1 MFDCYVNAWCP
12 NWFLLMSEGSGKT
25 CRKYSILQWGSF
37 KSCLKISKSIAHFE
51 SPLGLARCVFS
62 CVGRLVGVWNGLR
75 LCLLITEFSF
85 LCFFPFTHT
94 CLFAFYRA
102 HFTMTHMYT
111 FNFSLCVCQGWLWVV
126 SVWKETRRN
135 GKKSQKTFSATL
147 CLCICVCVCV
157 CVSHMS

>member
-1 MFDCYVNAWCP
+1 MFDCYVNGWGP

-51 SPLGLARCVFS
+51 PPLGLARCGFS

-85 LCFFPFTHT
+85 SFFPFTHT

-126 SVWKETRRN
+126 SVWKETRWN
-135 GKKSQKTFSATL
+135 GKKIPKDLQ
-147 CLCICVCVCV
+147 CHIVCVFV
-157 CVSHMS
+157 CLTCLSEDHISL